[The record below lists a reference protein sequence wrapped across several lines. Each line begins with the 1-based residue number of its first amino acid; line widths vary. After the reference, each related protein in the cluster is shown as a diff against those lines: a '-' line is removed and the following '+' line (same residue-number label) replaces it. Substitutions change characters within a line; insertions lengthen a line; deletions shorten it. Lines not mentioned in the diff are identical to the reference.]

1 VDVLAERPFPPG
13 RYPLIIVGSGPGGL
27 QLGYSLTRLGVE
39 HAIICSDAAPGGMF
53 RRWPVF
59 QRMLSWT
66 KPFTGVERHTRAYER
81 FDWNSLLAD
90 EEDCRAVMPALMD
103 GTSYFPS
110 RPEMQRGLETFAART
125 RIRVRYGCSWQSTQ
139 ILESSDA
146 PSPASG
152 EGPGG
157 DANSPSPARGGGQ
170 GGGHDFVLTTSDGE
184 YHAYIVVFAVGV
196 AEPYRPP
203 IPGLERVP
211 HYGDFRPVET
221 YKDRRV
227 FIIGKQN
234 SGFEIATGLLPWA
247 RQLVLASPSA
257 AKLSVVTHSLV
268 GVRARYVQPYEDAAL
283 AGGVII
289 LDAAIQEVQSQ
300 SAGFRVVTKNAAAD
314 RELVIEA
321 DDVIAATGFT
331 CPLRDLP
338 ALGVATF
345 GQSRLPAQTPFWE
358 SATVPGIFFA
368 GTITQGAAG
377 LKKHGIPSNSGAVQ
391 GHRYNARVL
400 ARYLAET
407 KFGVTVDHPQVEPGR
422 VIAVLLDELSHGPEL
437 WHQRSYL
444 ARIVNIDR
452 DQGITDEG
460 IVPLAHFLDGRGP
473 DAVAVTLES
482 NGQGNPYPAVYV
494 RKAGTVSE
502 HSMPAHP
509 LLDFRGEEYRR
520 ELQSIL
526 EPVLAPSATAA

>member
-1 VDVLAERPFPPG
+1 VGELTINTVDARAERPFPPG
-13 RYPLIIVGSGPGGL
+13 RYPVLIVGSGPGGL
-27 QLGYSLTRLGVE
+27 QLSYSLTRLGVE
-39 HAIICSDAAPGGMF
+39 HAIISSDDAPGGMF

-66 KPFTGVERHTRAYER
+66 KPFTGVERHSRAYER

-90 EEDCRAVMPALMD
+90 EQDCRAVMPGLMD

-110 RPEMQRGLETFAART
+110 RPEMQRGLETFTART
-125 RIRVRYGCSWQSTQ
+125 GIRVRYGCHWESTRL
-139 ILESSDA
+139 I
-146 PSPASG
+146 PSPAG
-152 EGPGG
+152 AAAEI
-157 DANSPSPARGGGQ
+157 PSPARGGGQ
-170 GGGHDFVLTTSDGE
+170 GGGLHEFVLSTSDGD
-184 YHAYIVVFAVGV
+184 YRTPIVVFAVGV

-203 IPGLERVP
+203 IPGLDHVL

-257 AKLSVVTHSLV
+257 AKLSIVTHSLV

-300 SAGFRVVTKNAAAD
+300 GEGFRVVTKNAAAD
-314 RELVIEA
+314 RELVMNA

-391 GHRYNARVL
+391 GYRYNARVL
-400 ARYLAET
+400 ARHLAET
-407 KFGVTVDHPQVEPGR
+407 KFGVAIDHPQVEPGR
-422 VIAVLLDELSHGPEL
+422 VVDVLLDELSQGPEL

-444 ARIVNIDR
+444 ARAVNIDR
-452 DQGITDEG
+452 DRGITDEG
-460 IVPLAHFLDGRGP
+460 IVPLAHFLDGGGP

-502 HSMPAHP
+502 HLMPADP
-509 LLDFRGEEYRR
+509 LLDFRGDEYRR
-520 ELQSIL
+520 ELHSIL